1 MTSSGEINVG
11 HGKGSEG
18 SKRLVSRERRLPG
31 PRQVTGILTV
41 SCS

>member
-1 MTSSGEINVG
+1 MTLSGKINVG
-11 HGKGSEG
+11 HGQGGEG
-18 SKRLVSRERRLPG
+18 IERLVARERRLPG